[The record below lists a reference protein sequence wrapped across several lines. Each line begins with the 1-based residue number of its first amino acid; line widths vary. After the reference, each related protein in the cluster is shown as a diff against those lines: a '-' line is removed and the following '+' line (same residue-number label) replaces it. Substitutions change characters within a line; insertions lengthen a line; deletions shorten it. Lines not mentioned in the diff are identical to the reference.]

1 MQYRAKRGRDN
12 GRGQDDSD
20 EQGRAGDREQREAG
34 IMARGRTT
42 AMNKGGQ
49 ALGSKEGQG

>member
-1 MQYRAKRGRDN
+1 MRRDKDGKR
-12 GRGQDDSD
+12 QDGSD
-20 EQGRAGDREQREAG
+20 EQGRACNIEQREAG

-42 AMNKGGQ
+42 VMNKGGQ